1 MPVQQAHFIP
11 KTYLREF
18 SFDDRRQKVYAYNS
32 RTGDVRASSI
42 DTICSQRYIYRV
54 EDVDGKP
61 SDEIEDYLATEIEPR
76 YIEWL
81 ALIRKQE
88 RLKNSVIAD
97 LAHYVALQHVRTPT
111 ALSHTEELGKQ
122 ALIEATN
129 EQWAKLLDDDERR
142 RVLAEMEQAHPEATA
157 DARETNPDGELLT
170 KQDSG
175 HYRRQGL

>member
-1 MPVQQAHFIP
+1 MATPCPSSKPTLYP
-11 KTYLREF
+11 KPTFENFLLM
-18 SFDDRRQKVYAYNS
+18 
-32 RTGDVRASSI
+32 T
-42 DTICSQRYIYRV
+42 
-54 EDVDGKP
+54 DGKRSTP
-61 SDEIEDYLATEIEPR
+61 TIQEQAMLGHLALIR